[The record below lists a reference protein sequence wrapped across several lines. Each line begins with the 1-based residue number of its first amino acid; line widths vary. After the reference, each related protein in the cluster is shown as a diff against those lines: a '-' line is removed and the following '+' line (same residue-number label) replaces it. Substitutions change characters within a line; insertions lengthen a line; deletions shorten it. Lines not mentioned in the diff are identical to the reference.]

1 MASTS
6 ADSLLETL
14 GQHCLLEPAQ
24 LEQLRRQARDQNF
37 DSRTLAQKLIE
48 QGWLTPYQVNQLFQG
63 RGQEL
68 VLGAY
73 ILLERLGEGGMGH
86 VYKARH
92 RNLGRIVALKL
103 VRKERLARPNAVAR
117 FHREIRAAAQLNH
130 PNIVLAYDADQI
142 GDAHFFTMEYVDG
155 VDLAAIVNQSGPLPV
170 AFACDCIRQ
179 AALGLQHAHE
189 RGLVHRDIKPSNL
202 LLSSIGHRPSA
213 VRLAPALG
221 PAAEGR
227 EPKAVVKILD
237 LGLARFQGNLGSDS
251 TDRQTLTQENTV
263 VGTPDFMA
271 PEQIMNARNADIRA
285 DLYSL
290 GCTLYFLLTGRP
302 PFPGESLG
310 EKLVRHQLHE
320 PDRVELLRP
329 DVPAEVAAIVRKLM
343 AKRPEERYQTPGE
356 LAAVLAAL
364 PRPSPAAV
372 PNAAPLAQSL
382 PATYD
387 TVERRETT
395 EWRQSPPRRRRLI
408 GIVLAGVVALAV
420 LVLVPLLLLWPKDRA
435 QVKAPERPIKPAPT
449 TADTKQPIANSVGMK
464 LALIPAGE
472 FWMGSPNSE
481 PNREPHEGPQ
491 HLVRITKP
499 FYMGTHEVTVG
510 SFRAFVQ
517 ATGYQTLAEKG
528 GGAIRYAPTGETIID
543 PNCTWKT
550 PGWPLVDDQ
559 PVVCVSRADAL
570 AFCDWLSKK
579 EKKVYRLPTEAEWEY
594 ACRAGTATA
603 YHFGNTIS
611 SERAMYDPRA
621 VAGKGPLRIPTLKV
635 GVYSPN
641 AFGLH
646 DMHGNVWEWCADWY
660 DPKYYEQSPTDDPR
674 GPTSGN
680 LAIMRGGGF
689 EVGPAQCRSAFRF
702 PMPPDRRHI
711 VIGFRVVCE
720 SSGP

>member
-14 GQHCLLEPAQ
+14 GQHSLLEPAE
-24 LEQLRRQARDQNF
+24 LEQLKLQVRGQNV
-37 DSRTLAQKLIE
+37 DSRALAQKLIQ
-48 QGWLTPYQVNQLFQG
+48 QGWLTPYQINQLLQG

-68 VLGAY
+68 VLGGY
-73 ILLERLGEGGMGH
+73 VLLERLGEGGMGH

-92 RNLGRIVALKL
+92 RKLGRIVALKL
-103 VRKERLARPNAVAR
+103 IRKERLASPNAVAR
-117 FHREIRAAAQLNH
+117 FHREIQAAAQLNH

-155 VDLAAIVNQSGPLPV
+155 PDLAALVKQSGPLPV
-170 AFACDCIRQ
+170 ALACDCIRQ

-202 LLSSIGHRPSA
+202 LLASGGIQPPVGSP
-213 VRLAPALG
+213 
-221 PAAEGR
+221 
-227 EPKAVVKILD
+227 VVKVLD

-251 TDRQTLTQENTV
+251 KVGESLTQENTV
-263 VGTPDFMA
+263 VGTPDFIA
-271 PEQIMNARNADIRA
+271 PEQILNARSADIRA

-290 GCTLYFLLTGRP
+290 GCTFYFLLTGRP

-320 PDRVELLRP
+320 PDLVELLRP
-329 DVPAEVAAIVRKLM
+329 DVPADVTAIVRKLM
-343 AKRPEERYQTPGE
+343 AKRPEDRYQTPGE
-356 LAAVLAAL
+356 LAAVLGAL
-364 PRPSPAAV
+364 PPPGPGAAAIAAPRSPA
-372 PNAAPLAQSL
+372 L

-395 EWRQSPPRRRRLI
+395 EWRPAAPRRPRLI
-408 GIVLAGVVALAV
+408 GIALAGALALAV
-420 LVLVPLLLLWPKDRA
+420 LVLVPLMLLWPKDRA
-435 QVKAPERPIKPAPT
+435 RVKAPERPLKPAPT
-449 TADTKQPIANSVGMK
+449 TADAKPQPIANSVGMK
-464 LALIPAGE
+464 LMLIPAGE
-472 FWMGSPNSE
+472 YWMGSPGSE

-499 FYMGTHEVTVG
+499 FYLGVHETTVG

-517 ATGYQTLAEKG
+517 ATGYQTLAER
-528 GGAIRYAPTGETIID
+528 GAGAMRYGPNGETVTD
-543 PNCTWKT
+543 SNCTWKT
-550 PGWPLVDDQ
+550 PGWPLADDQ
-559 PVVCVSRADAL
+559 PVVCVTRADAL

-579 EKKVYRLPTEAEWEY
+579 EKKIYRLPSEAEWEY
-594 ACRAGTATA
+594 ACRAGTTTP

-611 SERAMYDPRA
+611 PERAAYNSNPRP
-621 VAGKGPLRIPTLKV
+621 VAGTGPLRIPSLKV
-635 GVYSPN
+635 GSYSPN
-641 AFGLH
+641 GFGVY

-660 DPKYYEQSPTDDPR
+660 DPKYYEQSPTDDPK
-674 GPTSGN
+674 GPASGS
-680 LAIMRGGGF
+680 LAVLRGGGF
-689 EVGPAQCRSAFRF
+689 EVGLAQCRSAFRF
-702 PMPPDRRHI
+702 PLLPDIRHI